1 MTSGNGATPEV
12 ERAVRHFTCDGQEWF
27 AWPSGSSAYGTGT
40 IGPAALDAVHFARAE
55 APEVPVYEALV
66 ASGRFFGMFDDELV
80 TLLKGATKV
89 VDASERPLKPATRRG
104 EGLL

>member
-12 ERAVRHFTCDGQEWF
+12 ERVLRHFVHDGVEWF

-40 IGPAALDAVHFARAE
+40 IGPAALEAVHFARTD
-55 APEVPVYEALV
+55 APDVPVYEALIP
-66 ASGRFFGMFDDELV
+66 AGRFFGMFDDELV
-80 TLLKGATKV
+80 ALLKGATKV
-89 VDASERPLKPATRRG
+89 VDPSERPLKPATRRG